1 MKLFINPRLFKFLV
15 HFLTCGLLFCILTG
29 CIGGRIGQD
38 SISGELNSD
47 QLFKVQGIDLESLS
61 EVAPK
66 PVEDNNLENSLELND
81 NAAHE
86 NSAKSVSPDNE
97 KDSEQDAPEQIS
109 ANDSTILSNQKEN
122 NVQSMSLTLEDARSM
137 ALENNLDVS
146 VSVIQPAIAAKN
158 VAIEQARFDATFSN
172 SVSWSDNFKDGTM
185 GGFYDVQPSLSQ
197 ALPGGGN
204 VGISGGGTSLL
215 YDNQTQTKA
224 YQDQIGLNV
233 SQPLLRGFGLRTSTA
248 PIRIARLEQQASE
261 SQAKL
266 NIIQTLASLEVAY
279 WEVEASRGE
288 LLVQERQLNV
298 AELQLSNVEK
308 LIKNGIVTRVERNRA
323 ISGMLARRENVVV
336 AETNLRL
343 SERKLKQIINSS
355 ILPVESKTHILC
367 ETKWQPMRI
376 KLDPSKL
383 MGIAVTNRMELATL
397 QVQLTVNEIN
407 TKLAKNGLL
416 PQLDLALSYV
426 RQGQAL
432 KERAAFDNI
441 FRPQRSL
448 DDYTIGAT
456 VTFPL
461 GNRAARARSDQ
472 AKLERLRLLASKDR
486 TELLIR
492 KEIYDSVDQLE
503 RDWQRII
510 AANAAAKSAELTY
523 EAELDQFLQGVR
535 TSTEVLEAASNW
547 AFAESR
553 KVRALADYAISKV
566 YIALATGTMLGFSQ
580 VEWQPTTLQN

>member
-1 MKLFINPRLFKFLV
+1 M
-15 HFLTCGLLFCILTG
+15 
-29 CIGGRIGQD
+29 
-38 SISGELNSD
+38 
-47 QLFKVQGIDLESLS
+47 ESLS
-61 EVAPK
+61 EVTPK
-66 PVEDNNLENSLELND
+66 PVEDDDLENSLELND

-86 NSAKSVSPDNE
+86 NFAKSVAPNNE
-97 KDSEQDAPEQIS
+97 KDSEQDAPDQMS

-122 NVQSMSLTLEDARSM
+122 NVQSMSLSLEDARAM
-137 ALENNLDVS
+137 ALENNLDIS

-158 VAIEQARFDATFSN
+158 VAVEQARFDATFSN

-185 GGFYDVQPSLSQ
+185 GGFYDVQPSLNQ

-215 YDNQTQTKA
+215 NPYNNQAQSKA
-224 YQDQIGLNV
+224 YQDQIGVNL
-233 SQPLLRGFGLRTSTA
+233 SQPLLRGFGIRTSTA
-248 PIRIARLEQQASE
+248 SIRIARLEQQASE

-279 WEVEASRGE
+279 WEVEASRRE
-288 LLVQERQLNV
+288 LLVQEEQLKV

-336 AETNLRL
+336 AKTNLRL
-343 SERKLKQIINSS
+343 RERKLKQIINSS
-355 ILPVESKTHILC
+355 ILTVDSKTHILC
-367 ETKWQPMRI
+367 ETQWQPMRI

-407 TKLAKNGLL
+407 TNLAKNGLL

-441 FRPQRSL
+441 FRPERSL

-486 TELLIR
+486 TELSIR

-510 AANAAAKSAELTY
+510 AANAASKSAELTY

-580 VEWQPTTLQN
+580 VEWQPTILQN